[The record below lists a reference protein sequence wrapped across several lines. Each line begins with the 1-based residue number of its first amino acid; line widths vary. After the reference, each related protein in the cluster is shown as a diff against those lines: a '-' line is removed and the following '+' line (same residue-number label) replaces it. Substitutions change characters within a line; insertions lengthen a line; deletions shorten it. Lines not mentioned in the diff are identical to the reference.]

1 LANLSRE
8 TPVRPRIR
16 PRYAGFAMT
25 ERIRTSCPRDCYDGC
40 GIVVERAAGRVVRVL
55 GDPDH
60 PVSRGK
66 LCQKCALAYN
76 GAWRDPEARLQRPLR
91 RRGPKPAGSFEPI
104 SWDDA
109 LAEIATRLERAVS
122 QHGPECV
129 FHAHY
134 TGTCSL
140 LAGDFPLRFF
150 HRLGATEVEP
160 DTICNN
166 AGHEALTYVYGTSVD
181 GFDPKTIADSRCV
194 MIWGANPSA
203 SAPHA
208 HAHWLREA
216 GATRIAI
223 DPIRHATAAQAD
235 IHLQPFPGTDAA
247 LAFGMLHVIRREDLI
262 DAAFVSAH
270 TLGWEEL
277 EPLVEAATP
286 QRTEAL
292 TGVPAAALEAAARVY
307 ARGPSLL
314 WLGQGLQRQPRGGN
328 VIRACAALPAITGN
342 LGKPGAGICY
352 LNGPGPRN
360 IDGDYVSAVQL
371 KRAPTPTISHMDL
384 ADALADPDRSR
395 AFFCWNMNVAASA
408 PRQRELRK
416 ALSRDDL
423 FTVVV
428 DLFQTD
434 TADFADIVLP
444 AASFLEFDDLVVPY
458 FHLYLSAQ
466 VKVEDPL
473 GEALPNTEIF
483 RRLSRAM
490 GFAEPE
496 LYEGDRAILEVV
508 LSRSGLGIGFDELA
522 ARGTIDPFPDPVI
535 RFADGQFPTPS
546 GRVELA
552 SASAQANGH
561 PRIPQP
567 YADARPSD
575 GRFRLLSPASEWLMN
590 DSYANDANVLR
601 KLGPACIEIHP
612 EDARALALKEGEIAR
627 VSSQTGQIE
636 LRIRYSEN
644 VPRGVALAH
653 KGRWPR
659 LEAGASNVNVL
670 NAGQRSDMGE
680 SSSVHGTLVRIATA

>member
-1 LANLSRE
+1 
-8 TPVRPRIR
+8 
-16 PRYAGFAMT
+16 MT

-40 GIVVERAAGRVVRVL
+40 GIVVERVAGRVIRVL

-76 GAWRDPEARLQRPLR
+76 GAWRDPEARLQHPLR
-91 RRGPKPAGSFEPI
+91 RRSSKPGGGFEAI

-109 LAEIATRLERAVS
+109 LAEIAAQLEQTLES
-122 QHGPECV
+122 HGPESI

-140 LAGDFPLRFF
+140 LASEFPLRFF
-150 HRLGATEVEP
+150 RRLGATEVTP

-166 AGHEALTYVYGTSVD
+166 AGHEALTYLLGTSVD

-208 HAHWLREA
+208 HAHWLRETA
-216 GATRIAI
+216 ATLIVV
-223 DPIRHATAAQAD
+223 DPIRHATAEQAD

-247 LAFGMLHVIRREDLI
+247 LAFGMLHVIRREGLI
-262 DAAFVSAH
+262 DEAFVSAH
-270 TLGWEEL
+270 TLGWEEI
-277 EPLVEAATP
+277 EPLIDTATP
-286 QRTEAL
+286 QKTETL
-292 TGVPAAALEAAARVY
+292 TGVPVAAIEAAARHY
-307 ARGPSLL
+307 AAGPSLL

-328 VIRACAALPAITGN
+328 VMRACAVLPAITGN

-352 LNGPGPRN
+352 LNGDGPRN
-360 IDGDYVSAVQL
+360 IDGDYVRAAQL
-371 KRAPTPTISHMDL
+371 KLGPTPTISHMDL
-384 ADALADPDRSR
+384 ADALADRERTR

-408 PRQRELRK
+408 PRQRALRK
-416 ALSRDDL
+416 ALSREDL

-444 AASFLEFDDLVVPY
+444 AASFLEFDDLVIPY

-466 VKVEDPL
+466 VKVEDPP
-473 GEALPNTEIF
+473 GEALPNPEIF

-490 GFAEPE
+490 GYAEPE
-496 LYEGDRAILEVV
+496 LYEGDRAILDIV
-508 LSRSGLGIGFDELA
+508 LSRTGLGFGFDELA
-522 ARGTIDPFPDPVI
+522 ERGTIDPFPDPVI
-535 RFADGQFPTPS
+535 RFADGRFPTPS
-546 GRVELA
+546 GRVEIA
-552 SASAQANGH
+552 SASAEANGH
-561 PRIPQP
+561 PRVPQP
-567 YADARPSD
+567 HADARPPD
-575 GRFRLLSPASEWLMN
+575 GQFRLLSPASEWLMN
-590 DSYANDANVLR
+590 DSYGNDANVLR
-601 KLGPACIEIHP
+601 KLGPACIQLNP
-612 EDARALALKEGEIAR
+612 DDAKALALKEGEAAI

-636 LRIRYSEN
+636 LRVRCSDS

-659 LEAGASNVNVL
+659 LEAGTSNVNVL
-670 NAGQRSDMGE
+670 NAGERSDMGE
-680 SSSVHGTLVRIATA
+680 SSSVHGTLVRIAAA